1 MEIDFGSLTCITDDY
16 IDEWINSSNDELR
29 NPIELLCDIL
39 NGEIDIMEARRQIE
53 KANNV

>member
-1 MEIDFGSLTCITDDY
+1 MEIDFGPLTCISDGY
-16 IDEWINSSNDELR
+16 IDEWINNSDDELR